1 MKYSFNELEKW
12 QKIGIVCLLV
22 VIPGIVGWL
31 VEFFFGWFDNGMTDV
46 YWKGGNFLPW
56 INMYPIGSFLIIAC
70 TYKFRD
76 KPLKVLIMSVLA
88 STIFELVTGF
98 ILDKVFNAKYWDYYD
113 EFLNFGG
120 YICLISVVG
129 FAIGGLFLI
138 YGIVP
143 LLIKLSKNIPKK
155 VFLIIS
161 ITLCTLVL
169 ADEIYNLII
178 TRIFDLPNA
187 IEIYT
192 SCGIKYL

>member
-1 MKYSFNELEKW
+1 MKYNFNELEKW

-31 VEFFFGWFDNGMTDV
+31 VEFFFGWFDNGMKDV

-98 ILDKVFNAKYWDYYD
+98 VLDKVFNAKSLVQANKSKHILKGCDSKGD
-113 EFLNFGG
+113 FK
-120 YICLISVVG
+120 
-129 FAIGGLFLI
+129 
-138 YGIVP
+138 
-143 LLIKLSKNIPKK
+143 IKVLRILSFDNIT
-155 VFLIIS
+155 I
-161 ITLCTLVL
+161 
-169 ADEIYNLII
+169 
-178 TRIFDLPNA
+178 
-187 IEIYT
+187 
-192 SCGIKYL
+192 